1 MKERS
6 SMKHEAIDRFTQH
19 PHKITQHAQRMRKVW
34 KKATGAGGGDRVGD
48 HTRVAGGQRHFLG
61 SEGAGEGQLPE
72 RGMTNDG
79 LKLFLVLHSSFLP
92 ALWWPTSTKG

>member
-1 MKERS
+1 
-6 SMKHEAIDRFTQH
+6 
-19 PHKITQHAQRMRKVW
+19 
-34 KKATGAGGGDRVGD
+34 
-48 HTRVAGGQRHFLG
+48 VAGGQRHFLG

>member
-34 KKATGAGGGDRVGD
+34 KKATGAGGVIAWVITSGWPGVSDIFLD
-48 HTRVAGGQRHFLG
+48 QRAR
-61 SEGAGEGQLPE
+61 EKA
-72 RGMTNDG
+72 
-79 LKLFLVLHSSFLP
+79 SFLN
-92 ALWWPTSTKG
+92 AE